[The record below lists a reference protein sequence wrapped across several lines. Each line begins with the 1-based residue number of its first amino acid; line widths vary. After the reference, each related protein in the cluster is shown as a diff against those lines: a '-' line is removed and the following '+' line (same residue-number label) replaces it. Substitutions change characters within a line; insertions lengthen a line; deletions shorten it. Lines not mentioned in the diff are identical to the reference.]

1 MGRVS
6 DKIPPEI
13 RHQAT
18 EWMFALQAA
27 PEDGAL
33 RQRIDEW
40 IAQDPAHARAWHV
53 AGSAWRMTGQVRFDQ
68 ELYDR
73 VVEARAASRK
83 SRPIGGVFR
92 IPVFLGSLA
101 AAALLFLAWPEIRN
115 AALADYS
122 TRTAQ
127 MREVA
132 LDDGSI
138 VNLAPGSAIAVDFRK
153 ESRTLALLRGEA
165 FFRVAHDA
173 ARPFSVRAD
182 DLSVTVTGTSF
193 DVNMTDQAFAVSVAS
208 GSVRVARGGQSVG
221 AQSAELTTD
230 LAPGQRLVIDRR
242 SDRTVRSSV
251 PEAEVAPWRS
261 GQLILRDTS
270 MAEAVDAIARF
281 YFGAIVITD
290 GELKARR
297 VTGVFNLDDPVCAL
311 RLLTEAYGGTVRE
324 MTPFLVLISRS

>member
-27 PEDGAL
+27 PKNGVL
-33 RQRIDEW
+33 RQRIDDW
-40 IAQDPAHARAWHV
+40 IAKDPVHARAWRV
-53 AGSAWRMTGQVRFDQ
+53 AESAWRMAGQARFDQ

-73 VVEARAASRK
+73 VVATQAASRK
-83 SRPIGGVFR
+83 SRPIGGVLR
-92 IPVFLGSLA
+92 MPALVGSLA
-101 AAALLFLAWPEIRN
+101 ALAVLFLAALEIQN
-115 AALADYS
+115 AVFADYS

-138 VNLAPGSAIAVDFRK
+138 VNLAPGSAIAIDFREEK
-153 ESRTLALLRGEA
+153 RTLSLLRGEA
-165 FFRVAHDA
+165 FFRVAHDS
-173 ARPFSVRAD
+173 ARPFSVRAA
-182 DLSVTVTGTSF
+182 DLSVIVTGTSF
-193 DVNMTDQAFAVSVAS
+193 DVSMTDQAFAVSVAS
-208 GSVRVARGGQSVG
+208 GSVRVARGD
-221 AQSAELTTD
+221 QSAESIADLT
-230 LAPGQRLVIDRR
+230 PGQRLVIDRR

-251 PEAEVAPWRS
+251 PQAEVAAWRS
-261 GQLILRDTS
+261 GQLILRDTP

-281 YFGAIVITD
+281 HFGAIVMTD
-290 GELKARR
+290 GELEARR
-297 VTGVFNLDDPVCAL
+297 VTGVFNLDDPVGAL

-324 MTPFLVLISRS
+324 MTPLLILITRS